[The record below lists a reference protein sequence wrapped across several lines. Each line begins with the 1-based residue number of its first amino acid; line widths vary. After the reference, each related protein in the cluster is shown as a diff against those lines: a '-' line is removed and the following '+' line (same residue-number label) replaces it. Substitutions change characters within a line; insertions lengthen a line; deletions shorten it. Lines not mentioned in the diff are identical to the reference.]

1 MLKVIGRDTSS
12 NVQKVLWTCGELD
25 LPFERQNLGGPFG
38 GNDTPEYKA
47 LNPNGRV
54 PTIVDGDFVLWE
66 SNSCSRYLAA
76 KHGYGTMYPEDPQVR
91 GNGERWMDWQL
102 TTMSPTLV
110 PVFWGM
116 VRTAPEDRDMN
127 AIEKARKEL
136 SANIAIVDRYLEKSE
151 YISGDDFNVTDIPL
165 GIAAYRWFAMEI
177 EREDYPNFERWYDL
191 LAKRKPFQEHI
202 MNPLA

>member
-1 MLKVIGRDTSS
+1 MLKIIGRDASS
-12 NVQKVLWTCGELD
+12 NVLKVLWTCGELD
-25 LPFERQNLGGPFG
+25 LPFERENLGGPFG
-38 GNDTPEYKA
+38 GNATPEYRA

-116 VRTAPEDRDMN
+116 VRTAPEDRDMT

-136 SANIAIVDRYLEKSE
+136 SANIAIGDRYLEMSE
-151 YISGDDFNVTDIPL
+151 YISGDHFNVTDIPL

-177 EREDYPNFERWYDL
+177 EREDYPNFKRWYDL
-191 LAKRKPFQEHI
+191 LSKRKPFQEHI

>member
-1 MLKVIGRDTSS
+1 MLKIIGRDTSS

-151 YISGDDFNVTDIPL
+151 YISGDHFNVTDIPL

>member
-76 KHGYGTMYPEDPQVR
+76 KHGYGTMYPEDPKVR

-116 VRTAPEDRDMN
+116 VRTAPEDRDMD

-151 YISGDDFNVTDIPL
+151 YISGDHFNVTDIPL

-177 EREDYPNFERWYDL
+177 EREDYPNFKRWYDL
-191 LAKRKPFQEHI
+191 LSKRKPFQEHI

>member
-1 MLKVIGRDTSS
+1 MLKIIGRDTSS

-25 LPFERQNLGGPFG
+25 LPFERENLGGPFG
-38 GNDTPEYKA
+38 GNDTPEYRA

-116 VRTAPEDRDMN
+116 VRTAPEDRDMD

-151 YISGDDFNVTDIPL
+151 YISGDHFNVTDIPL

-177 EREDYPNFERWYDL
+177 EREDYPNFKRWYDL
-191 LAKRKPFQEHI
+191 LSKRKPFQEHI

>member
-116 VRTAPEDRDMN
+116 VRTAPEDRDMD

-151 YISGDDFNVTDIPL
+151 YISGDHFNVTDIPL

-177 EREDYPNFERWYDL
+177 EREDYPNFKRWYDL
-191 LAKRKPFQEHI
+191 LSKRKPFQEHI

>member
-25 LPFERQNLGGPFG
+25 LPFERENLGGPFG
-38 GNDTPEYKA
+38 GNDTPEYRA

-116 VRTAPEDRDMN
+116 VRTAPEDRDMD

-151 YISGDDFNVTDIPL
+151 YISGDHFNVTDIPL

-177 EREDYPNFERWYDL
+177 EREDYPNFKRWYDL
-191 LAKRKPFQEHI
+191 LSKRKPFQEHI

>member
-1 MLKVIGRDTSS
+1 MLKIIGRDTSS

-25 LPFERQNLGGPFG
+25 LPFERENLGGPFG
-38 GNDTPEYKA
+38 GNDTPEYRA

-151 YISGDDFNVTDIPL
+151 YISGDHFNVTDIPL

-177 EREDYPNFERWYDL
+177 EREDYPNFKRWYDL
-191 LAKRKPFQEHI
+191 LSKRKPFQEHI

>member
-1 MLKVIGRDTSS
+1 MLKIIGRDTSS
-12 NVQKVLWTCGELD
+12 NVQKVLWICGELE
-25 LPFERQNLGGPFG
+25 LPFEREDLGGPFG
-38 GNDTPEYKA
+38 GNDTPEYRA

-76 KHGYGTMYPEDPQVR
+76 KHSSGTLYPTDPQVR

-116 VRTAPEDRDMN
+116 IRTAPEDRDMA
-127 AIEKARKEL
+127 AIGKAREAL
-136 SANIAIVDRYLEKSE
+136 TANIAIVNNHLANSTYLA
-151 YISGDDFNVTDIPL
+151 GDSFTVCDIPL
-165 GIAAYRWFAMEI
+165 GITAYRWFVMDI
-177 EREDYPNFERWYDL
+177 EREDYPHLQRWYDL
-191 LAKRKPFQEHI
+191 LCERPAFQEHV